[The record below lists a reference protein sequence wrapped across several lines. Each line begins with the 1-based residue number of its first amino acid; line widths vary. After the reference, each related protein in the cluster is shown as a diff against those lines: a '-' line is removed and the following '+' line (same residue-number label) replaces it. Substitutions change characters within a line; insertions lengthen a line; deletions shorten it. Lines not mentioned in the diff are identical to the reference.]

1 MNCQKMMRTMCL
13 KISLVSHTRHSDCQQ
28 PTQQPEVATSVF
40 RPLQTTSTRTAPLTS
55 TGRQTKWITGVP
67 MPTAESGL
75 QGECL
80 LEEAT
85 RAAENLPRLTRA
97 PVQHSGRSW
106 TCTETKAIAFRQEA
120 QPKRKQSRSSQTLN
134 LG

>member
-55 TGRQTKWITGVP
+55 TGRQTKWITGVQ
-67 MPTAESGL
+67 MPAESGL
-75 QGECL
+75 QGDCL

-97 PVQHSGRSW
+97 PVQRSGRSW
-106 TCTETKAIAFRQEA
+106 TCTVTKAIAFRQGA

>member
-1 MNCQKMMRTMCL
+1 MFL
-13 KISLVSHTRHSDCQQ
+13 KIYHVSHTRHSDCQP
-28 PTQQPEVATSVF
+28 PTRQPEVATVF

-80 LEEAT
+80 PEEAT
-85 RAAENLPRLTRA
+85 RAAENPSRLTRA
-97 PVQHSGRSW
+97 PVQHSGRSL
-106 TCTETKAIAFRQEA
+106 TCTETKAIAFRQGA
-120 QPKRKQSRSSQTLN
+120 QPKRKQSRSLQNLN
-134 LG
+134 PG